1 MITEIDARALMPS
14 ITKIIRQAGETVM
27 AIYAT
32 DFETYTKEDASPVTE
47 ADMAAEAIIK
57 PALEKLLPGVPVVAE
72 ESAAAGDIPD
82 VGDAPFWLVD
92 PVDGT
97 KEFLNRNGEFTVNI
111 ALIVDRQPVLGAV
124 LAPALD
130 TLYTGIVGEGAHKKV
145 GEEAAQRITVRPEP
159 AEGITIVASRRH
171 GDPEI
176 LEKFLAGRTLHET
189 KNAGSSLKFCLVAEG
204 SADLYPRFGPTCEW
218 DVAAGHAVLAAAG
231 GRVTFDDGKTPF
243 SYAKQADFLNPHFIA
258 WGGIE

>member
-1 MITEIDARALMPS
+1 MTATIDAKALMPS
-14 ITKIIRQAGETVM
+14 VIDIIRQAGAKVM
-27 AIYAT
+27 AVYAT
-32 DFETYTKEDASPVTE
+32 DFESYSKEDSSPVTE
-47 ADMAAEAIIK
+47 ADTAAEAIIK

-72 ESAAAGDIPD
+72 EAAAAGDIPA
-82 VGDAPFWLVD
+82 VGDEPFWLVD

-111 ALIVDRQPVLGAV
+111 ALIVNRQPVLGAV

-130 TLYTGIVGEGAHKKV
+130 TLYTGIVGEEAFKQMGADTPTP
-145 GEEAAQRITVRPEP
+145 ITVRDEP

-176 LEKFLAGRTLHET
+176 LEKFLAGRKLNET

-204 SADLYPRFGPTCEW
+204 EADLYPRFGPTCEW

-231 GRVTFDDGKTPF
+231 GRVTLEDGKTPF

>member
-1 MITEIDARALMPS
+1 MTINAQALMPQ
-14 ITKIIRQAGETVM
+14 IIDIIRDAGEQVM
-27 AIYAT
+27 AVYAT
-32 DFETYTKEDASPVTE
+32 DFETFTKEDASPVTE
-47 ADMAAEAIIK
+47 ADTAAEAIIK
-57 PALEKLLPGVPVVAE
+57 PALEALLPGVPVVAE
-72 ESAAAGDIPD
+72 ESAAAGDVPQ
-82 VGDAPFWLVD
+82 VGNEPFWLVD

-111 ALIVDRQPVLGAV
+111 ALIVDRKPLLGAV

-130 TLYTGIVGEGAHKKV
+130 TLYTGIVGQGATKQI
-145 GEEAAQRITVRPEP
+145 GNAAAKAIKVRPEP

-176 LEKFLAGRTLHET
+176 LEKFLAGRVLHET

-231 GRVTFDDGKTPF
+231 GRVTFEDGRPF
-243 SYAKQADFLNPHFIA
+243 TYAKKADFLNPHFTA
-258 WGGIE
+258 WGGLD